1 MTNVNL
7 KVDDSLEG
15 ALRLWRY
22 LDFAKLMSMFHTGA
36 LWLARADTFKDKRE
50 GRFPDEMRMLIQEAY
65 RSFPPDDLSPVKDA
79 DDFQDYLV
87 RNTFINCWHKNHDE
101 SLAMWEIYG
110 RNTEAVAIQTTV
122 GRIQASVDSS
132 DLCGHSL
139 QLRPV
144 TYKNSEEV
152 KGVLRYED
160 CFFRK
165 RPHFQFEEEVR
176 IALDTYLPS
185 SPTKNTPF
193 GYRLPCRLNTLVESI
208 YVHPDCDDWV
218 IDAAESVARCH
229 SVHAPVTRG
238 RCGNK

>member
-1 MTNVNL
+1 MMKVQL

-15 ALRLWRY
+15 GLRLWRY
-22 LDFAKLMSMFHTGA
+22 LDFAKLISMFHTRS
-36 LWLARADTFKDKRE
+36 LWLARADTFKDRHE
-50 GRFPDEMRMLIQEAY
+50 GRFPDEMRELTQEAY
-65 RSFPPDDLSPVKDA
+65 ASFRPDDPSPVKDA

-122 GRIQASVDSS
+122 ARIQASVDSS

-139 QLRPV
+139 LLRPV

-152 KGVLRYED
+152 KGELLYED

-165 RPHFQFEEEVR
+165 RSHFHFEEEVR
-176 IALDTYLPS
+176 IALDTYLPN

-193 GYRLPCRLNTLVESI
+193 GYPLRCKLNTLVESI
-208 YVHPDCDDWV
+208 
-218 IDAAESVARCH
+218 
-229 SVHAPVTRG
+229 
-238 RCGNK
+238 